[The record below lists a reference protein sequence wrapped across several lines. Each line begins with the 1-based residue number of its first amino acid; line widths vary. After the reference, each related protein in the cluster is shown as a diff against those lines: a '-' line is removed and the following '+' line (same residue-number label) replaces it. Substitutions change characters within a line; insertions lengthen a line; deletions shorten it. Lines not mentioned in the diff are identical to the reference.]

1 MILEQLPALQIVAPL
16 LAAPAC
22 LILRARRL
30 CWALCIA
37 VSWLTFGLAVAML
50 VRVQSHGTL
59 SYALGGWEPPW
70 GIEYRVDLLNAF
82 MLLFVS
88 AIGAV
93 VLSYAPASVAREVRG
108 DRHYLFLGAYM
119 LSLTGLLGICITGDL
134 FNVFVFLEISS
145 LSAYGLIAL
154 GRDRRALT
162 ASLRYLVMGTIGAT
176 FILIG
181 VGLLY
186 MMTGT
191 LNMADMAVRIEPVI
205 GTRTVLVAFAFF
217 SVGVGLKM
225 ALFPLHLWLPD
236 AYTYAPSVVSAFLA
250 GTATKVSVYILI
262 RFSFTVF
269 DRVPPADVLMALALA
284 AVLIPSAVA
293 VFQTDVKRMLA
304 YSSLGQIGYMVLG
317 ISFAT
322 VHGLTGGIVHMF
334 NHSLIKTTMFLAVG
348 CMVLRVGSS
357 ELKELAGIG
366 RRMPWTTAAWTLGGL
381 GLIGVPMTAGFV
393 SKWFLV
399 AAALESGHWAVAV
412 LLLLSSLI
420 AVVYVWRFVELA
432 YFREPTA
439 ACEGVEEAPWPM
451 LAATWALG
459 LATLFFGM
467 NTTWSAGLARRAAE
481 ALLGAV
487 S

>member
-1 MILEQLPALQIVAPL
+1 
-16 LAAPAC
+16 
-22 LILRARRL
+22 
-30 CWALCIA
+30 
-37 VSWLTFGLAVAML
+37 
-50 VRVQSHGTL
+50 
-59 SYALGGWEPPW
+59 
-70 GIEYRVDLLNAF
+70 
-82 MLLFVS
+82 
-88 AIGAV
+88 
-93 VLSYAPASVAREVRG
+93 
-108 DRHYLFLGAYM
+108 
-119 LSLTGLLGICITGDL
+119 
-134 FNVFVFLEISS
+134 
-145 LSAYGLIAL
+145 
-154 GRDRRALT
+154 
-162 ASLRYLVMGTIGAT
+162 
-176 FILIG
+176 
-181 VGLLY
+181 

-191 LNMADMAVRIEPVI
+191 LNMADMAVRLEPVI

-250 GTATKVSVYILI
+250 GTATKVAVYIMI
-262 RFSFTVF
+262 RFAFTVF
-269 DRVPPADVLMALALA
+269 SQVSPADVLMALALA
-284 AVLIPSAVA
+284 AVLIPSTVA

-304 YSSLGQIGYMVLG
+304 YSSLAQIGYMVLG

-366 RRMPWTTAAWTLGGL
+366 RRMPWTTAAWTIGGL
-381 GLIGVPMTAGFV
+381 GLIGVPTTAGFV

-399 AAALESGHWAVAV
+399 SAALESEHWAVAA

-420 AVVYVWRFVELA
+420 AVVYVWRVVELA

-439 ACEGVEEAPWPM
+439 ACEGVIEAPWPM
-451 LAATWALG
+451 LVATWALG
-459 LATLFFGM
+459 LATLYFGID
-467 NTTWSAGLARRAAE
+467 TTWSAGLARRAAE

-487 S
+487 P